1 MSTDKSTGPGSGVPT
16 PAQLL
21 YEVQTMVAQR
31 PGLALPLARLRGHGV
46 PLGPRTEIVI
56 EGFPRSANSF
66 AVAAFARAQGRKP
79 EVAHHVHA
87 PAQIMAAARAG
98 VPAIVLIRDPEDAV
112 LEYVIKK
119 PAITIRQALR
129 GYVRFYTPLM
139 RYRSA
144 FVAGVFD
151 EVTKDFG
158 SVIRRV
164 NERFGTAFR
173 EFEHT
178 EENARA
184 TLDEID
190 RYWRGILGPGKQ
202 LEVVV
207 GRPSEVRDEMK
218 ERLRQTYRAEPLG
231 RARTRAEAIFRRI
244 AAEASTNV

>member
-1 MSTDKSTGPGSGVPT
+1 MCTNHRMLTSDAVTRIDQAV
-16 PAQLL
+16 
-21 YEVQTMVAQR
+21 YEVQTLVAQR
-31 PGLALPLARLRGHGV
+31 PVLALPLARLRRHGV
-46 PLGPRTEIVI
+46 PFGRDTEIVI

-66 AVAAFARAQGRKP
+66 AVAAFGRAQGRKP
-79 EVAHHVHA
+79 QIAHHVHA
-87 PAQIMAAARAG
+87 PAQVIAAARTG
-98 VPAIVLIRDPEDAV
+98 IPAIVLIRNPEDAV

-119 PAITIRQALR
+119 PAVTVGQALR
-129 GYVRFYTPLM
+129 GYARFYEPLLK
-139 RYRSA
+139 YRWA

-190 RYWRGILGPGKQ
+190 GYWRAILGPGRQ
-202 LEVVV
+202 LEIIV
-207 GRPSEVRDEMK
+207 GRPSAVRDEMK
-218 ERLRQTYRAEPLG
+218 ERLRQAYGQDRFA
-231 RARTRAEAIFRRI
+231 RARRRADALYRRI
-244 AAEASTNV
+244 ATQARTTA

>member
-1 MSTDKSTGPGSGVPT
+1 MKNGLLT
-16 PAQLL
+16 PAQVL
-21 YEVQTMVAQR
+21 YEIQTLVAQH
-31 PGLALPLARLRGHGV
+31 PTLALPLARLRGRGV
-46 PLGPRTEIVI
+46 PFGPGTEIVI

-79 EVAHHVHA
+79 NIAHHVHA
-87 PAQIMAAARAG
+87 PSQVMAAARAG
-98 VPAIVLIRDPEDAV
+98 MPAIVLIRNPEDAV

-119 PAITIRQALR
+119 PAITIAQALR
-129 GYVRFYTPLM
+129 GYARFYEPLF
-139 RYRSA
+139 RYRWA
-144 FVAGVFD
+144 FVPGVFD

-190 RYWRGILGPGKQ
+190 GYWRGILGPGEQ
-202 LEVVV
+202 LEIVV
-207 GRPSEVRDEMK
+207 GRPSALRDEMK
-218 ERLRQTYRAEPLG
+218 EQL
-231 RARTRAEAIFRRI
+231 RRI
-244 AAEASTNV
+244 YRQDRLAGARRRADTLYRRITAYARAAV